1 VLGIGLGD
9 HGGGLI
15 MAAAFAAVAYALAT
29 RTPTAAARVAD

>member
-15 MAAAFAAVAYALAT
+15 KAAAFAAVAYALAD
-29 RTPTAAARVAD
+29 RTPTAVARVAE

>member
-9 HGGGLI
+9 HGGLI

-29 RTPTAAARVAD
+29 RAPAAVARVAD

>member
-15 MAAAFAAVAYALAT
+15 TAAAFAGVAYALAT
-29 RTPTAAARVAD
+29 RAPAAAATAAE

>member
-1 VLGIGLGD
+1 
-9 HGGGLI
+9 